1 MGLNSDFTAEAHTA
15 PDVLIER
22 SRTSKLVQATS
33 DGDVVTAGT
42 EYDTVLHSAWL
53 RREPAEQ
60 NSLTTSGIIMT
71 VRAEPIVVEQ
81 FYKVPIQVVWKAI
94 TDKDQMRRWYFEP
107 MADLRPEVG
116 FETKLTVQFESQ
128 QYVRR

>member
-1 MGLNSDFTAEAHTA
+1 
-15 PDVLIER
+15 
-22 SRTSKLVQATS
+22 
-33 DGDVVTAGT
+33 
-42 EYDTVLHSAWL
+42 
-53 RREPAEQ
+53 
-60 NSLTTSGIIMT
+60 MT

-107 MADLRPEVG
+107 MADFRPEVG
-116 FETKLTVQFESQ
+116 FETKFAVQFESQ